1 MTNVVKPLAALSTPV
16 DTLGALLQKSLQT
29 AGHLTAFSQNGINDP
44 LTYAGLASL
53 AAHFAEVLEEN
64 QVVEGDRVIFLTK
77 NHVLFFPLLF
87 ATAARKAILVP
98 LNPEWTP
105 SELETVILDSEAKV
119 VFLEKQGPFTL
130 PTRSKARV
138 LSMENTWAQR
148 ASFVAKKFAFDPAT
162 PGATPALIIYTSGT
176 SGHSKGVVLTQEN
189 LSRMAQSISTF
200 YGFRQDDRFLSVLPF
215 YHINAPVVT
224 GLACLAVGAQV
235 HLSDLFGFA
244 SAKYFWKTVA
254 DRRISVL
261 SLTPTIMATLLRLFP
276 EGPNARLAAVRF
288 ALVGT
293 ARLEPKLWMEFEK
306 TIGVPCYQGY
316 GLTETTTWATMTP
329 PDSRKRYDS
338 AGIPVDCK
346 IKIDREY
353 RLDGTTTVKEG
364 EVLIKGPLV
373 MSGYYHNKKLTRQLI
388 VDGWFRTGDLGFIDE
403 DEQLVI
409 CGRTKN
415 IIKRNGVLILPEEI
429 DSILSRHASVTEAK
443 TMGLADPIA
452 GERVVSVVCTE
463 TGEAVLSEIRSHLA
477 GFLNAS
483 KLPDEILISKKLPR
497 NPIGKIDQKKLLEI
511 LNGDLCAKVVE
522 KFDRYEYRRAH
533 SDSMPEVLQ
542 LVQAC
547 LVQGRPI
554 RFVGY
559 WGAGGRTEKSE
570 ADILA
575 LDRIKH
581 LVDSINELCQSETA
595 TAELIL
601 ADIHGKCNGVPEA
614 AVQAYFAEIKKLISE
629 RNIAYSMLSSVWT
642 KAGLSFEQ
650 AVERSNSEDFK
661 KMWATFDL
669 RETFLRQARNRTT
682 EEAAD
687 AAARRYYSVC
697 TTERA
702 AVASQF
708 AGSLFFTYAEP
719 KHQSILPELPL
730 LYWHSVKPGV
740 AEKPWFL

>member
-1 MTNVVKPLAALSTPV
+1 MVKEAKSAIASDSAIV
-16 DTLGALLQKSLQT
+16 TLGALLQKAQGIAVSLP
-29 AGHLTAFSQNGINDP
+29 AFTQNGIDGA
-44 LTYAGLASL
+44 LTYGELSSL
-53 AAHFAEVLEEN
+53 AAHFAEVLEES
-64 QVVEGDRVIFLTK
+64 QVAEGDRVIFITK
-77 NHVLFFPLLF
+77 NNLLFFPLLF
-87 ATAARKAILVP
+87 ATAAKKAILVP

-105 SELETVILDSEAKV
+105 SELENVILDSEAKV
-119 VFLEKQGPFTL
+119 VFAEKPEAVTL
-130 PTRSKARV
+130 PTRSKAHL
-138 LSMENTWAQR
+138 LSVDNILPQR
-148 ASFVAKKFAFDPAT
+148 TSLLSKKFAFDPST
-162 PGATPALIIYTSGT
+162 PGDTPALIIYTSGT

-189 LSRMAQSISTF
+189 LARMAQSISSF
-200 YGFRQDDRFLSVLPF
+200 YGFGQEDRFLSVLPF

-244 SAKYFWKTVA
+244 NAKYFWKTVA

-276 EGPNARLAAVRF
+276 DGPNASMAAVRF
-288 ALVGT
+288 AVVGT

-306 TIGVPCYQGY
+306 KTGISCYQGY

-338 AGIPVDCK
+338 AGISVDCK

-388 VDGWFRTGDLGFIDE
+388 VDGWFRTGDLGYIDE

-429 DSILSRHASVTEAK
+429 DSILSRHPIVTEAK
-443 TMGLADPIA
+443 TMGLPDPVA

-463 TGEAVLSEIRSHLA
+463 TGEAPLVEIRSHLA
-477 GFLNAS
+477 GFLNAA

-533 SDSMPEVLQ
+533 SESMPEVNRLIQ
-542 LVQAC
+542 SSLVK
-547 LVQGRPI
+547 GRPI

-559 WGAGGRTEKSE
+559 WGAGGRTERNE

-575 LDRIKH
+575 LDRIKR
-581 LVDSINELCQSETA
+581 LIDSINDLCQSETA

-601 ADIHGKCNGVPEA
+601 ADMHGKCNEVPEP
-614 AVQAYFAEIKKLISE
+614 AVQAYFADIRKMLSE
-629 RNIAYSMLSSVWT
+629 RNIGWSLLSTVWT

-650 AVERSNSEDFK
+650 AVARSKSDEFK
-661 KMWATFDL
+661 AMWATFEM
-669 RETFLRQARNRTT
+669 RETFLRQARNRTS
-682 EEAAD
+682 EEEAD

-702 AVASQF
+702 AVAAHF

-719 KHQSILPELPL
+719 KHKSILPDLPL